1 MNTVDR
7 IYLTAF
13 KSGYQS
19 RALKIASI
27 VGKAS
32 AIADSIKGHVKEN
45 PGAYIGGAVGAA
57 GGAAVGAATGGK
69 GKRIGR
75 AILGSLLGGGAG
87 AGIGYGYDRHSENS
101 AASPYP
107 EAKDALGSPSRS
119 EAPDRAAMESR
130 SMRPGAPGPSAGD
143 LDLGGSSSQLRV
155 TSGDPGN
162 LASFDS
168 PTGGLSLGGSGL
180 TSPEDLAAAAVAKAQ
195 MKSRSMRTGA
205 PGPSAGDFDSGN
217 PAGQLPVTGGDP
229 GDLASFD
236 SPTGGLS
243 PKGSGLTSRVISA
256 AARNQKARE
265 KEVAKASQQRMGQ
278 FDDWATKENT
288 ALSKDEASVVRQIKN
303 RDLSPE
309 IERRMIESHI
319 RNTRRLQ
326 NRNLESA
333 EALKGNPMGVRGI
346 SEDAEV
352 SRRQRISEAE
362 YLQNTQ
368 R

>member
-107 EAKDALGSPSRS
+107 EAKDALG
-119 EAPDRAAMESR
+119 
-130 SMRPGAPGPSAGD
+130 
-143 LDLGGSSSQLRV
+143 
-155 TSGDPGN
+155 
-162 LASFDS
+162 S